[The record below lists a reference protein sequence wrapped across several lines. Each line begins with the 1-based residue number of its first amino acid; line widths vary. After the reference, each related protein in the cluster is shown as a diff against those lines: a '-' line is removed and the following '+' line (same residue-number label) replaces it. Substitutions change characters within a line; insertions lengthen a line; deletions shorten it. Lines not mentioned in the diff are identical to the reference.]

1 MAKYEVKG
9 SVEIGFSY
17 TVEANSR
24 DEAEDI
30 AMERF
35 NDDVTSNWDS
45 LTIDDI
51 QELD

>member
-1 MAKYEVKG
+1 MAEYEVKG
-9 SVEIGFSY
+9 SIEIGFSY

-30 AMERF
+30 AIEKV
-35 NDDVTSNWDS
+35 NENITSNWDS